1 VKKTC
6 AFQWE
11 TLGEPNVLVEVS
23 LSEDSKGFHWSTG
36 VTVNGEYVLDFMS
49 RDDMKDLMPEVHMR
63 MTMLR
68 DDILETLRRDFD
80 RELTAIKND
89 LA

>member
-49 RDDMKDLMPEVHMR
+49 RDDMKDLMTEVHMR

>member
-36 VTVNGEYVLDFMS
+36 VTVNGEYVLDFIS

-89 LA
+89 LS

>member
-1 VKKTC
+1 VKKTST
-6 AFQWE
+6 FQWE

-36 VTVNGEYVLDFMS
+36 VSVNGEYVLDFMS
-49 RDDMKDLMPEVHMR
+49 RDDMKDLMPDVQMR

-68 DDILETLRRDFD
+68 DDILDTLRRDFD

-89 LA
+89 LT

>member
-1 VKKTC
+1 MKKTC

-11 TLGEPNVLVEVS
+11 TLDEPNVLVEVS

-89 LA
+89 LV

>member
-1 VKKTC
+1 MKKTC

-36 VTVNGEYVLDFMS
+36 VTVNREYVLDFMS

-89 LA
+89 LS

>member
-1 VKKTC
+1 MKKTC

-49 RDDMKDLMPEVHMR
+49 RDDMKDLMSEVHMR

-89 LA
+89 LS

>member
-1 VKKTC
+1 
-6 AFQWE
+6 
-11 TLGEPNVLVEVS
+11 VLVEVS

-89 LA
+89 LV

>member
-1 VKKTC
+1 MKKTC
-6 AFQWE
+6 AFQWD

-23 LSEDSKGFHWSTG
+23 LSEDSKGFHWSIG

-89 LA
+89 LS

>member
-1 VKKTC
+1 
-6 AFQWE
+6 
-11 TLGEPNVLVEVS
+11 
-23 LSEDSKGFHWSTG
+23 
-36 VTVNGEYVLDFMS
+36 MS

-89 LA
+89 LS

>member
-1 VKKTC
+1 MKKTC

-49 RDDMKDLMPEVHMR
+49 RDDMKDMMPEVHMR

-89 LA
+89 LS

>member
-11 TLGEPNVLVEVS
+11 TLGEPNVLVDVS

-68 DDILETLRRDFD
+68 EDILETLRRDFD

>member
-1 VKKTC
+1 MKKTC

-49 RDDMKDLMPEVHMR
+49 RDD
-63 MTMLR
+63 
-68 DDILETLRRDFD
+68 ILETLRRDFD

-89 LA
+89 LF

>member
-89 LA
+89 LF

>member
-89 LA
+89 LS

>member
-49 RDDMKDLMPEVHMR
+49 REDMTDLMPEVHMR

-89 LA
+89 LS

>member
-1 VKKTC
+1 MKKTC

-80 RELTAIKND
+80 CELTAIKND
-89 LA
+89 LV